1 MMRFQMLYIEI
12 NLLEQ
17 RDALKEEMEMVG
29 VIKVTQV
36 EASQQKIANIVRKL
50 EREGAITIVRNFGG
64 DFVE

>member
-1 MMRFQMLYIEI
+1 
-12 NLLEQ
+12 
-17 RDALKEEMEMVG
+17 MVG